1 MLKKF
6 EEFINESNEVVLES
20 GVYGDTLF
28 ESIENSFMN
37 VMIDNINE
45 GKINLNDVAMLEE
58 GFITNWFKGVATKAE
73 QKAVEKGDNA
83 DKLRD
88 ELSDASK
95 YEDRKT
101 IMELA
106 KEIKKEE
113 FSAEVWTVL
122 ENLCNDAVELC
133 EKLSKK
139 EEEAKLAITKKLTD
153 TKTAID
159 EFMEK
164 VKTTFAEIAE
174 KSKNKLVEILNAL
187 KVFVGRLCEI
197 ATKSLEVIGTGVAIT
212 VCLPFVI
219 AYATYKSVVS
229 LCEKL
234 CEKTKEAWNTTK
246 EALTEYGKVFSKWFK
261 EHLNAIKDSLKE
273 WAGKVKEGAD
283 KAYKSVAKA
292 YLYVVSVCGLAID
305 KASTAVKD
313 TFNDF
318 IDSAKEFGEDVKNY
332 ITDRYEKISKWINA
346 KRGAFVDGVKSVWS
360 AFKSKVDAA
369 VKSAK
374 EAINWTKDYAGEKID
389 DVESWVDEKKKAF
402 AKTIVDWAVN
412 KWTMEEVMSW
422 VEN

>member
-6 EEFINESNEVVLES
+6 EEFINESNTVVLED
-20 GVYGDTLF
+20 GVYGNTLF
-28 ESIENSFMN
+28 ESIEKSFMN
-37 VMIDNINE
+37 TMTNSINE
-45 GKINLNDVAMLEE
+45 GKINLDDVTMLEE

-83 DKLRD
+83 DNLRVY
-88 ELSDASK
+88 LSDASK
-95 YEDRKT
+95 YGDRKT
-101 IMELA
+101 IMELT
-106 KEIKKEE
+106 KEIKKDE
-113 FSAEVWTVL
+113 FSAEVWTAI

-139 EEEAKLAITKKLTD
+139 EEEAKLAITKKLSD
-153 TKTAID
+153 TKAAID

-164 VKTTFAEIAE
+164 VKATFAEIAE

-187 KVFVGRLCEI
+187 KVFVGKLCEI
-197 ATKSLEVIGTGVAIT
+197 ATKSAEMITKGVAIA

-234 CEKTKEAWNTTK
+234 CEKAKETWDMTK
-246 EALTEYGKVFSKWFK
+246 EALTAYGKVFTKWFK
-261 EHLNAIKDSLKE
+261 EHLNEIKNTLKE
-273 WAGKVKEGAD
+273 WADKVKEGAD
-283 KAYKSVAKA
+283 NAYKSVAKA

-313 TFNDF
+313 VFNDF
-318 IDSAKEFGEDVKNY
+318 IDGAKEFGEDVKNY
-332 ITDRYEKISKWINA
+332 ITDRYEKISAWMNA
-346 KRGAFVDGVKSVWS
+346 KKGEFVEGVKSVWS
-360 AFKSKVDAA
+360 AFKSKVDAV
-369 VKSAK
+369 VKTTK
-374 EAINWTKDYAGEKID
+374 DMMNWTKDYAGEKID
-389 DVESWVDEKKKAF
+389 DMESWADDKKKSF